1 MFYMKSLFW
10 NYCCARGKTFSNL
23 MHDLIMIYGLQ
34 LVALVEPRISG
45 AYSNLV
51 VNKVGVDGAFHV
63 NAHGF
68 SKGIW
73 YL

>member
-1 MFYMKSLFW
+1 
-10 NYCCARGKTFSNL
+10 